1 MIMFKI
7 KSFADLEACFD
18 EIAEEKLQDTARLLS
33 RKGATDEEIEAALEW
48 QRGEMAKTKAEIL
61 AHRKGFIQ
69 RGGESL
75 Q

>member
-1 MIMFKI
+1 MTTFKI

-18 EIAEEKLQDTARLLS
+18 EITEERLQDTARLLS
-33 RKGATDEEIEAALEW
+33 SKGATDEEIRAEIAI
-48 QRGEMAKTKAEIL
+48 QRQQFDRVKAE
-61 AHRKGFIQ
+61 ATGTAR

>member
-1 MIMFKI
+1 MTTFKI

-18 EIAEEKLQDTARLLS
+18 EIAEGKLQDTARLLS
-33 RKGATDEEIEAALEW
+33 RKGATDEEIEAE
-48 QRGEMAKTKAEIL
+48 L
-61 AHRKGFIQ
+61 AHQRAAMAASRAQFMEQAKGFIQ